1 MPASFLETLSIPAH
15 RRRGT
20 SPATGGADHE
30 VVCGVKPF
38 IPTVRSCRR
47 CGRIARIV
55 VETLVVVETI
65 LCIIPII
72 TVPRIARTARATTAL
87 ACRSRRTA
95 VVGDRAI
102 AQVVGPVCRCDLV
115 GAGPLALPEV
125 KEPLTRAG
133 VKLSK
138 LSTSLSTLTAL
149 DLLSMFESPNYFS
162 ETNCF
167 PVSITLLNFPKGI
180 SI

>member
-1 MPASFLETLSIPAH
+1 M
-15 RRRGT
+15 
-20 SPATGGADHE
+20 
-30 VVCGVKPF
+30 
-38 IPTVRSCRR
+38 
-47 CGRIARIV
+47 
-55 VETLVVVETI
+55 VETI
-65 LCIIPII
+65 LRVIPII

-87 ACRSRRTA
+87 ACRGRRTA